1 MRSIAAALIIT
12 ALLAVPLQPAH
23 AGDGVRHDRR
33 VERAAAQIAAAKI
46 GDLRGSHAHDA
57 DPMALIETYKRPL
70 RLKDRPEPAPVAVPP
85 LVLNGGNA
93 GDPSVDRVV
102 TGSIRLY

>member
-1 MRSIAAALIIT
+1 MVAALICVCW
-12 ALLAVPLQPAH
+12 LAAPAF
-23 AGDGVRHDRR
+23 AGDEVRHDLR

-46 GDLRGSHAHDA
+46 GDLRGGHAHDA
-57 DPMALIETYKRPL
+57 DPMALIETWKRPL
-70 RLKDRPEPAPVAVPP
+70 RLRDGPGPAPAPVPP
-85 LVLNGGNA
+85 LVLNGGIA